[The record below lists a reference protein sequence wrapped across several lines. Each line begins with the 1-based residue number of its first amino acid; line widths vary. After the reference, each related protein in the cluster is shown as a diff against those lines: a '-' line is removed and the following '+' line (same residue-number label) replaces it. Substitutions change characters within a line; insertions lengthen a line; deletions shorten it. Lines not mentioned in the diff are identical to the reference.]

1 MKDFNLVEYLREHK
15 QGSFGML
22 NHYVDL
28 KPLKE
33 EDNEVPYPG
42 PEHKLDGLGDEFD
55 QEEAIP
61 EIETDDLENT
71 TSNDAAYDMAYDEM
85 DSEQGKYDRMMG
97 LADIDFEKVSP
108 IVKSTIDSLRADG
121 FDDQDILDFLATDFS
136 LAEEPSSLYEL
147 YKLYNNMKED
157 NEGFKSEHPNAG
169 DWERFYQ
176 EGYNAGYKKG
186 YSDAKSS
193 M

>member
-1 MKDFNLVEYLREHK
+1 MKDFNLVKYLREHK

-22 NHYVDL
+22 NHYIDL

-33 EDNEVPYPG
+33 EDQVPYTG
-42 PEHKLDGLGDEFD
+42 PKDKLDGLGDEFD

-71 TSNDAAYDMAYDEM
+71 ASNDAAYDMAYDEM

-97 LADIDFEKVSP
+97 LANKDFEKVSP
-108 IVKSTIDSLRADG
+108 IVKFTIDSLRADG

-136 LAEEPSSLYEL
+136 LNKEASSLYEL
-147 YKLYNNMKED
+147 YHEMESD
-157 NEGFKSEHPNAG
+157 SVGFKSEHPNAP
-169 DWERFYQ
+169 DWERFYKQ
-176 EGYNAGYKKG
+176 G
-186 YSDAKSS
+186 YSHGYEDGIKAASR